1 MLEGQ
6 LLRRFMIRP
15 IKTNQIKKTE
25 RSISSFC
32 PNYSKIILYQH
43 HLTTL
48 LFMMIGSPFT
58 LTDY

>member
-1 MLEGQ
+1 M
-6 LLRRFMIRP
+6 RRFMIRQD
-15 IKTNQIKKTE
+15 KTNQIKKTE

-48 LFMMIGSPFT
+48 LFMMIGLPFT